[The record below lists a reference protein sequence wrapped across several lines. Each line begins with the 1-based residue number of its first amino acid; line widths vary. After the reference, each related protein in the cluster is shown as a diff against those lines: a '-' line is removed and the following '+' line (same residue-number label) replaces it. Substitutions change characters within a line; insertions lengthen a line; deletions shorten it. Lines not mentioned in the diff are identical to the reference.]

1 MTYNKH
7 ALEVCHRRSCDIQ
20 NKQNSFHNINDD
32 AGKVILLISSLF
44 AVNELKD
51 LNVSEIHTR
60 TFTGQFLNLRRKNTI
75 QASQAAL
82 F

>member
-7 ALEVCHRRSCDIQ
+7 ALEVYHSRSCDIQ

-32 AGKVILLISSLF
+32 PGKVILLISSLS

-51 LNVSEIHTR
+51 LNVSEIHTG
-60 TFTGQFLNLRRKNTI
+60 TFTGQFLNLRCKNIFMTT
-75 QASQAAL
+75 
-82 F
+82 